1 MTQTLATLLIA
12 HVVLGL
18 IGIGALWALSMA
30 LLKKMPNLRFLRVS
44 SLIAVIG
51 FVLSWISGGY
61 YYVMYYGGPV
71 KAAIKAGPNPWA
83 HSFFTET
90 KEHVFLLLPF
100 ISIALACAF
109 FFGGE
114 RIVSEDKRRY
124 ALFAVALI
132 AVLISVFSALSGV
145 IISGSVR

>member
-1 MTQTLATLLIA
+1 MTPTLAILLIS
-12 HVVLGL
+12 HIVLGL
-18 IGIGALWALSMA
+18 IGIGALWLISMA

-44 SLIAVIG
+44 SLISVIG

-83 HSFFTET
+83 HNFFMET

-100 ISIALACAF
+100 IAITLACVF

-114 RIVSEDKRRY
+114 RIMADDKKRH
-124 ALFAVALI
+124 ALFAIALI
-132 AVLISVFSALSGV
+132 GTLIGIFSTLSG
-145 IISGSVR
+145 ILISGSVR

>member
-12 HVVLGL
+12 HVILGL
-18 IGIGALWALSMA
+18 IGIGALWALLMA
-30 LLKKMPNLRFLRVS
+30 LLKKMPSIRFLRAS
-44 SLIAVIG
+44 SLVAVIG
-51 FVLSWISGGY
+51 FILSWISGGY

-83 HSFFTET
+83 HAFFMEA

-114 RIVSEDKRRY
+114 RIVGDDKKRRI
-124 ALFAVALI
+124 LFAIALI
-132 AVLISVFSALSGV
+132 AALIGVVSTLSGV
-145 IISGSVR
+145 IISWSVR